1 MKNKILLFLKG
12 LLMGICDLV
21 PGISGGTIAFIT
33 GIYERLINAVKGFS
47 LELIADFFSFVFNRD
62 SNSLHNLSN
71 DIKKLDLGFLIVLFL
86 GIFSALLIGSKVIK
100 FLLESYFSYTL
111 SFFMGLILASSIIIF
126 ENIKNHNFKNL
137 GFGFVGLVIG
147 ILLAFLIPVNVNIGL
162 GYVFMGGFFAISAMF
177 LPGISGAFILLI
189 MGLYEFMINVL
200 YDVLGN
206 LNFFIIF
213 LLGAILGAFVI
224 SRVISFLFKKDKSK
238 TLYFLLGL
246 VLGTLSVP
254 VRKIFGI
261 IDINNWFDIS
271 IIVGLFL
278 LGILLVL
285 FIKKYGEGYKK
296 ELRGFEESVF
306 D

>member
-1 MKNKILLFLKG
+1 MKEKVLLFLKG

-33 GIYERLINAVKGFS
+33 GIYERLINAIKSFS
-47 LELIADFFSFVFNRD
+47 LELIADFFSFVLKRD

-86 GIFSALLIGSKVIK
+86 GIASALLIGSRIIS
-100 FLLESYFSYTL
+100 FLLENYFSYTL
-111 SFFMGLILASSIIIF
+111 SFFIGLILASSIIIF
-126 ENIKNHNFKNL
+126 ENIRNHNFKNF
-137 GFGFVGLVIG
+137 GFGFIGLVIG
-147 ILLAFLIPVNVNIGL
+147 ILLLFLIPVNVNISL
-162 GYVFMGGFFAISAMF
+162 GYVFIGGFFSISAMF
-177 LPGISGAFILLI
+177 LPGISGAFVLLI

-200 YDVLGN
+200 HDVLGN
-206 LNFFIIF
+206 LNFFIVF

-246 VLGTLSVP
+246 VLGALSVP
-254 VRKIFGI
+254 VRKIFDI

-285 FIKKYGEGYKK
+285 FIRKYGEGYKK
-296 ELRGFEESVF
+296 ELRGFEGSVF